1 VREESGV
8 RQARDMG
15 RRRNGTE
22 DRLRSLLPLLDF
34 FYRITGLTVSLCT
47 EHDNELR
54 RIFSTGA
61 EFLPCTVVKADPELA
76 ARCDECDLHHLRIAH
91 QRKRY
96 LIYECHAGMVDIVA
110 PILGLPIKAAALT
123 GQILPRPPSAEERDR
138 LVRHL
143 ETPHTS
149 AARLRRAIAKTRFM
163 PEERIEAAAKLLGEL
178 VQYGI
183 GPSSS
188 ADLTPLKSYVASELL
203 KRQEWRDLQGIARMV
218 GVESPP
224 RIVLAVQVVHPGWR
238 ESVDWRGLHR
248 AREVVA
254 EVAPSTLAVIE
265 RDKLIVLWSDLPQV
279 ESGVRRLLQALRAT
293 GLRVAIGVGRPC
305 DAERPVWQSYHEA
318 EMALGYRFLSDEP
331 IVFLE
336 QVERHGRRSDLIPS
350 ALQNLALIIRLGDGA
365 RAQQI
370 VHTLVQELGREPY
383 SAAWA
388 LDCGVEILSLM
399 IHELRE
405 AGNKSDALPGIL
417 RHFLNSAERAASTQD
432 ILVLLEASA
441 AHLIGHAK
449 GAAHNTADLVERVC
463 DHVQRHLAEPVSLE
477 RLCAEALFVS
487 PDHFSRTFQRVKG
500 IRFKQWV
507 LQQRI
512 EQAKQLLALTDETIA
527 SLAVRCG
534 FDHHA
539 YFCRA
544 FRKVSG
550 MTPTAYRQACRTEP
564 GTSRLTGAQS
574 LFHEGHDV
582 AADHDASDRKSHT
595 ANHPHL
601 T

>member
-1 VREESGV
+1 MA
-8 RQARDMG
+8 QARDNA
-15 RRRNGTE
+15 RERSEVE

-34 FYRITGLTVSLCT
+34 FYRITGLTVGLCT
-47 EHDNELR
+47 EHENELR
-54 RIFSTGA
+54 RVFSTGA
-61 EFLPCTVVKADPELA
+61 KVLPCTVVKADPELA
-76 ARCDECDLHHLRIAH
+76 TRCDECDLHHLRIAH
-91 QRKRY
+91 QLQRY

-110 PILGLPIKAAALT
+110 PILGLPVKAAVLT
-123 GQILPRPPSAEERDR
+123 GQILPHPPSAEERDR

-143 ETPHTS
+143 ETPNTS
-149 AARLRRAIAKTRFM
+149 AARLRRAFAKTRFM

-183 GPSSS
+183 RPNSA

-218 GVESPP
+218 GIESPP
-224 RIVLAVQVVHPGWR
+224 RVVLAIQVVHPGWR

-254 EVAPSTLAVIE
+254 EVAPSTLAVVE
-265 RDKLIVLWSDLPQV
+265 RDKLIVLWSDLPRV
-279 ESGVRRLLQALRAT
+279 ESGVRRLLQALRAA

-305 DAERPVWQSYHEA
+305 DAERPVWRSYHEA
-318 EMALGYRFLSDEP
+318 EMALGYRFFTDEP

-336 QVERHGRRSDLIPS
+336 HVERHGRRSALIPS
-350 ALQNLALIIRLGDGA
+350 ALQNLALIIRLDDCA
-365 RAQQI
+365 RAQEI

-388 LDCGVEILSLM
+388 LDCAVEILSLL

-417 RHFLNSAERAASTQD
+417 RHFLNSANQAASTQD
-432 ILVLLEASA
+432 ILALLEASA
-441 AHLIGHAK
+441 AHLISHAK
-449 GAAHNTADLVERVC
+449 TAAHSTTDLVEHVC

-507 LQQRI
+507 LGLRI
-512 EQAKQLLALTDETIA
+512 EQAKELLALTDETVA
-527 SLAVRCG
+527 SLGVRCG

-544 FRKVSG
+544 FRKATG
-550 MTPTAYRQACRTEP
+550 TTPTEYRKACRAQP
-564 GTSRLTGAQS
+564 GINALASAQLPLQDSEDLTAHQG
-574 LFHEGHDV
+574 
-582 AADHDASDRKSHT
+582 
-595 ANHPHL
+595 
-601 T
+601 